1 MLNFVKFIA
10 RILGIDTYRDNL
22 TYYFLIYIFHT
33 ARTME

>member
-1 MLNFVKFIA
+1 MLNFAKFIA
-10 RILGIDTYRDNL
+10 HILGNDTYRDNF